1 MLFFDSHEDVEK
13 MKKFWHSKRT
23 YTSNGYNSKDNKN
36 KINTN
41 NIKIDFDKYKS
52 IDKNVLSFYN
62 NKKNLKIDYNDNK
75 SHYNR
80 CNRSSYRNRA
90 KY

>member
-80 CNRSSYRNRA
+80 CHRSSYRNRA

>member
-1 MLFFDSHEDVEK
+1 MLFFDSPLDVERINR
-13 MKKFWHSKRT
+13 FWNPNRRFTLCDYK
-23 YTSNGYNSKDNKN
+23 SKDKKD

-41 NIKIDFDKYKS
+41 NIKIDFDKYKT
-52 IDKNVLSFYN
+52 IDKNTLSFYN
-62 NKKNLKIDYNDNK
+62 NKKNLKIDYNENK

-80 CNRSSYRNRA
+80 CHRSSYRNRA

>member
-1 MLFFDSHEDVEK
+1 MLFFDSPEDVER
-13 MKKFWHSKRT
+13 MKKFWYSKRK

-36 KINTN
+36 KIDTN

-52 IDKNVLSFYN
+52 VDEKVLKLYN
-62 NKKNLKIDYNDNK
+62 SRKNLKIDYNENK

-80 CNRSSYRNRA
+80 CHRSSYKNRA